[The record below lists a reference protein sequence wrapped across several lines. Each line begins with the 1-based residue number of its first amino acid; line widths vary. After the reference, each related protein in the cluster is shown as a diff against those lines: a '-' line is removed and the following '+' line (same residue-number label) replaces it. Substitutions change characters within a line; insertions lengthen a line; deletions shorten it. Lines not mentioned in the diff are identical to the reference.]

1 MPIPSLPRVLRRLTL
16 PALLLTTAPAAL
28 AQYPTGATVQSLPQ
42 AGDPAELL
50 ATALRTLAVEPS
62 NLAALTAAGHNALV
76 LGDPNAAVGFFGRAQ
91 EIAPRDGRVKAGLG
105 SALVELEKPQDALR
119 LFADASRL
127 GVPEAD
133 IAEDRGLA
141 YDLTGDPKRAQRDY
155 AIVLAAHPEDD
166 VARRRLALS
175 QGISGDKA
183 AAIATLDP
191 LIRKRDIAGWRA
203 QTFVLAMDGDTK
215 GASDITHIML
225 PQQADMLQPFLVRL
239 SSLSAADKARA
250 VNFGEMP
257 AAGRAYTPTEL
268 ANTGAAPTY
277 AASTNAARAAPA
289 SAPRVAGTHKR
300 SGAAARADPTRDG
313 HDGSASRRRGVACD
327 QGRVLGCDGHT
338 GPNLSIRAVGRHR
351 ADPRDADAAGRDA
364 DRADAH
370 ADTDIGAGRG
380 PADTTGRHPPRPSRS
395 RRRRRHRVGRPH
407 PTCRRRPRSVITIYP
422 ATMSRDPFGPFGR
435 ALGRGRS
442 AGEGRSERRWFTA
455 RLPRRRLPPPW
466 RPKPKPAR
474 IRVASADDQPAVHP
488 TSTHKLPSDDVTGRG
503 RAGQAGQ
510 DQIATTAN

>member
-1 MPIPSLPRVLRRLTL
+1 M
-16 PALLLTTAPAAL
+16 
-28 AQYPTGATVQSLPQ
+28 
-42 AGDPAELL
+42 
-50 ATALRTLAVEPS
+50 RTLAVEPS

-127 GVPEAD
+127 GVPDAD

-175 QGISGDKA
+175 QGISGDKT

-289 SAPRVAGTHKR
+289 PSPRVAARTSDLAPLPAPTPR
-300 SGAAARADPTRDG
+300 ATVTMAAPRIAAVPPATRAASSVATVTPARTYPSAPLAGIALTPATPTPQVATQIVPTRTPTPT
-313 HDGSASRRRGVACD
+313 STPVVV
-327 QGRVLGCDGHT
+327 QPT
-338 GPNLSIRAVGRHR
+338 PQ
-351 ADPRDADAAGRDA
+351 
-364 DRADAH
+364 
-370 ADTDIGAGRG
+370 
-380 PADTTGRHPPRPSRS
+380 GRHPRARPDRARDAGTEWPARTRPADARRGRS
-395 RRRRRHRVGRPH
+395 LRSTAR
-407 PTCRRRPRSVITIYP
+407 CRASL
-422 ATMSRDPFGPFGR
+422 GPFGR
-435 ALGRGRS
+435 ALGRGRG
-442 AGEGRSERRWFTA
+442 AGEDDRNAGGPRRDRQGGTRRRCGARAQAGANQA
-455 RLPRRRLPPPW
+455 RLGRRSACCPPDIG
-466 RPKPKPAR
+466 A
-474 IRVASADDQPAVHP
+474 
-488 TSTHKLPSDDVTGRG
+488 
-503 RAGQAGQ
+503 QA
-510 DQIATTAN
+510 AE